1 MDYYVDTYNLN
12 RTKRDLVNIIV
23 KAAERNGVDAPLML
37 SLAKHESSFNPNV
50 VGGTGD
56 IGLFQLNPRYYD
68 RDDAF
73 NAVRASEI
81 ASKAIKGYMKRFGVA
96 GDEHLTRVRAI
107 MAYNWGPTNL
117 ANSLAAGNGVPA
129 SVESYANRVVRDAD
143 KFIK

>member
-1 MDYYVDTYNLN
+1 
-12 RTKRDLVNIIV
+12 
-23 KAAERNGVDAPLML
+23 ML
-37 SLAKHESSFNPNV
+37 SLAKHESSFNPNA

-73 NAVRASEI
+73 NAVRASEA
-81 ASKAIKGYMKRFGVA
+81 ASKAIKSYMDRFGVA
-96 GDEHLTRVRAI
+96 GDEHATMLRAV

-129 SVESYANRVVRDAD
+129 SVESYANRVVLDAE
-143 KFIK
+143 KFNK